1 MNRSVRTAA
10 WSTGLFVLLVA
21 VVLTS
26 AALGPV
32 RIDLVTVAM
41 AMLNAIVVP
50 SGVTVG
56 SASLP
61 VLGVPVPI
69 PVLEYAPLF
78 SFDVPATRQIIV
90 EDIRLPRIILAATV
104 GLALAAAG
112 TVMQGFFRNPLA
124 DPSIIG
130 VSSGAAAGAVAA
142 IAFPAVL
149 PFGSLHLWAFAG
161 ALATAFLVYAI
172 ATDGGRTPV
181 ATLLL
186 AGVAVQAFLG
196 ALISYMLVHSGDSLR
211 QAVYWMMGHLNNS
224 QWSDVKFALPITL
237 LGLLVLCTYRRE
249 LNVLLLGE
257 EDAHHLGVEV
267 ERTKL
272 LLLALASIVTAAG
285 VAVAGVIG
293 FVGLVVP
300 HIMRLIVGPDHRILL
315 PTSALAGASFLVATD
330 TLARSGPAVVPVG
343 IITAALGAPFFLFL
357 LIRREVHSL

>member
-1 MNRSVRTAA
+1 MHSPVRTVG
-10 WSTGLFVLLVA
+10 WTLGLVALLV
-21 VVLTS
+21 VVVIGS

-32 RIDLVTVAM
+32 RIDPVTVAL
-41 AMLNAIVVP
+41 ASLNAISVP
-50 SGVTVG
+50 TG
-56 SASLP
+56 
-61 VLGVPVPI
+61 I
-69 PVLEYAPLF
+69 VLEGTITIPRVDVSIPRPGLEFRPLF
-78 SFDVPATRQIIV
+78 GFDVPGTSQTIV
-90 EDIRLPRIILAATV
+90 ENIRLPRIVLAAVV
-104 GLALAAAG
+104 GCALAAAG

-130 VSSGAAAGAVAA
+130 VSTGAAAGAVAA
-142 IAFPAVL
+142 IAFPALIPVGL
-149 PFGSLHLWAFAG
+149 HVAAFGG

-172 ATDGGRTPV
+172 ATEGGRTPV

-211 QAVYWMMGHLNNS
+211 EAVLWMMGRLSYSN
-224 QWSDVKFALPITL
+224 WGDVQFALPVTVVGVGVL
-237 LGLLVLCTYRRE
+237 LAFSRE

-257 EDAHHLGVEV
+257 EDAHHLGVDV

-272 LLLALASIVTAAG
+272 LLLALASVVTAAG

-315 PTSALAGASFLVATD
+315 PTSAVAGAVFLVATD
-330 TLARSGPAVVPVG
+330 TVARVGVVEIPVG
-343 IITAALGAPFFLFL
+343 IVTAALGAPFFLFL
-357 LIRREVHSL
+357 LVRREVHAL